1 MHLNAHCDKA
11 DQASPPALH
20 ERTQAPANTQSVLVH
35 TAVST
40 LSHKAPPWS
49 PLLPSSLQWG
59 GERMWNAGQS

>member
-40 LSHKAPPWS
+40 LSHKAPPW
-49 PLLPSSLQWG
+49 
-59 GERMWNAGQS
+59 ERMWNAGQS